1 MKKNIAV
8 IGLGN
13 LGKRHL
19 QSLLNSKRKW
29 DIYGID
35 NNVEVLANLRQMY
48 IDKNNL
54 KIGKELDIIPDHLDV
69 VIIATSS
76 NVRREIFEKLIECSS
91 VEYIIFEKV
100 LFQRVEDY
108 YYVQE
113 CLEKNNIR
121 AWINCPRREQPIH
134 KKLYEEIKHNH
145 TFEMHIYGGEW
156 GLACNLIHMLDLI
169 EWYAGATSKISN
181 LLLENCIV
189 DSKRKGFKEI
199 YGSFIGTCGKC
210 NNWSISCQKDSNYPL
225 SIEIIG
231 DYLACKI
238 IEEKGFLRISYANKQ
253 WEEEERE
260 FVFYYQSQM
269 TQEIVERIL
278 DTAECNLPSFNESM
292 GTHLNIIIPLI
303 EFFEKNGME
312 EKGVCPIT

>member
-1 MKKNIAV
+1 M
-8 IGLGN
+8 
-13 LGKRHL
+13 
-19 QSLLNSKRKW
+19 
-29 DIYGID
+29 
-35 NNVEVLANLRQMY
+35 
-48 IDKNNL
+48 
-54 KIGKELDIIPDHLDV
+54 
-69 VIIATSS
+69 
-76 NVRREIFEKLIECSS
+76 
-91 VEYIIFEKV
+91 
-100 LFQRVEDY
+100 
-108 YYVQE
+108 
-113 CLEKNNIR
+113 
-121 AWINCPRREQPIH
+121 
-134 KKLYEEIKHNH
+134 
-145 TFEMHIYGGEW
+145 
-156 GLACNLIHMLDLI
+156 
-169 EWYAGATSKISN
+169 
-181 LLLENCIV
+181 
-189 DSKRKGFKEI
+189 
-199 YGSFIGTCGKC
+199 
-210 NNWSISCQKDSNYPL
+210 